1 MRSGSERLLGVQ
13 IDCAGLRC
21 GSTAGQDERI
31 PWAIARVRLPDARAP
46 VRTIADRSRMVVKE
60 CRMVAR
66 EFRMI
71 AREFRMIAREFRM
84 IAREFRMVARE
95 DRMVAR
101 RLRRALGASARSH
114 RAADARL
121 PIPGGHKPV
130 RMADRRPRTLAR
142 PWRTPAAASGF
153 LSPDSGKSRRHS
165 CRSLAGWD
173 DRLALWEPR
182 DPVSDRQFPGRTDA
196 STVRSEA
203 GSGR

>member
-66 EFRMI
+66 EFRMV
-71 AREFRMIAREFRM
+71 
-84 IAREFRMVARE
+84 AREFRMVARE

-130 RMADRRPRTLAR
+130 WMADRRSRTLAR
-142 PWRTPAAASGF
+142 RWRTPAAASGF
-153 LSPDSGKSRRHS
+153 LSHDSGKSRRHS
-165 CRSLAGWD
+165 FRSLAGWD

>member
-71 AREFRMIAREFRM
+71 AREFRM
-84 IAREFRMVARE
+84 VARE

-130 RMADRRPRTLAR
+130 WMADRRSRTLAR
-142 PWRTPAAASGF
+142 RWRTPAAASGF